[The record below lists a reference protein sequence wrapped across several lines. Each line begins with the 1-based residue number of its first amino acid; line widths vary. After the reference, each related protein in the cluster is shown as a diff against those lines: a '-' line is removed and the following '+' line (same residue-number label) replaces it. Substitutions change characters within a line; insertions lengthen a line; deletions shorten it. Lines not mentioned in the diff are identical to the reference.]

1 MILYIF
7 NVYNNMA
14 NFYNADNIIIDT
26 VFEYPCLYKDIYILG
41 LNEGEVLISYN
52 PQFMQNT
59 NGMVIGIDSRF
70 KQFYIVNSDNSIL
83 KSLKLIWN
91 SNCSDISNTSV
102 KTNNYVPIIG
112 ISIVF
117 TLVLIVIVV
126 LIRRKK

>member
-1 MILYIF
+1 MNLYFF

-26 VFEYPCLYKDIYILG
+26 VFEYPCLYEDIYILG

-70 KQFYIVNSDNSIL
+70 TQFYIVKSDNSIL
-83 KSLKLIWN
+83 KSLKLNWRSDC
-91 SNCSDISNTSV
+91 SNISNSSV
-102 KTNNYVPIIG
+102 KTNNYVPLFG
-112 ISIVF
+112 ISVVF
-117 TLVLIVIVV
+117 TLILIAFVF
-126 LIRRKK
+126 LKRRRK